1 MKKLLIII
9 ILHLWFIT
17 PSHANDIREF
27 QIEGMSIG
35 DSLLDYFSIEE
46 IKSSK
51 QNIQYPKDKFIVY
64 QLGALKS
71 LDTYDLLN
79 VSVKKNSKKY
89 IVSHIQGGIT
99 YSNAK
104 EFTKCN
110 SQKKEIVEELRVIFK
125 NLKRRDQKY
134 KSSRDNK
141 SIIDGTEFYFDNGDV
156 IAINCNDWIKE
167 AVEEGLPKILD
178 VAVAT
183 KEFLFF
189 VTQEAYR

>member
-79 VSVKKNSKKY
+79 VSVKK
-89 IVSHIQGGIT
+89 IV
-99 YSNAK
+99 
-104 EFTKCN
+104 
-110 SQKKEIVEELRVIFK
+110 K
-125 NLKRRDQKY
+125 N
-134 KSSRDNK
+134 
-141 SIIDGTEFYFDNGDV
+141 I
-156 IAINCNDWIKE
+156 
-167 AVEEGLPKILD
+167 
-178 VAVAT
+178 
-183 KEFLFF
+183 
-189 VTQEAYR
+189 